1 MLALSSLGSHHST
14 LSVYRQSQ
22 RRHDMLRKPLIVFLN
37 SMISEEMAKAN
48 MKLVVDENSTTEELV
63 SMLMVCVVN
72 LSNTI
77 HFVIQLD
84 SLYKYL

>member
-1 MLALSSLGSHHST
+1 
-14 LSVYRQSQ
+14 
-22 RRHDMLRKPLIVFLN
+22 
-37 SMISEEMAKAN
+37 MISEEMAKAN

-84 SLYKYL
+84 SFYKYL